1 MANHIPFISSISDSR
16 LVGKFYPDSAM
27 TRMDLS
33 HRMNN
38 EPPGIVRVW
47 LDPAID
53 GLHRLDDRKPSWINY
68 VSQFPHFNKIG
79 DPSFQAS
86 PKKEVVKVFVFAVLD
101 TCIKYNPDW
110 ITVPQLPPSKI
121 GAYRNSINRSLAD
134 ATGEWRSLRSFPG
147 NLILPLTFTNQKQ
160 LRFKAERTQR
170 IKAALSCFDRASA
183 NGIWAVDSSLNDG
196 TGSQTFQKRFPELIN
211 FHTELNAALP
221 SGATTIAGP
230 YWGLSLVL
238 WARGL
243 IDYPAI
249 GVGTGYQY
257 FLSGG
262 IMKPT
267 VSKVALSP
275 LRRRATVTPDLGEW
289 LSQSLKRLSPEDESQ
304 HEFQKLLRSL
314 PQLQDKN
321 TAKRQTAN
329 FYKHWFDR
337 IAAHPPPGRAL
348 ALYQDFSSAYV
359 LGRTLGELSKTEGT
373 ARHPERPA
381 EQFMLICL

>member
-1 MANHIPFISSISDSR
+1 MANHIPFVSSISDSR
-16 LVGKFYPDSAM
+16 LVGKIYPDSAM
-27 TRMDLS
+27 TRIDLS
-33 HRMNN
+33 YRIKN
-38 EPPGIVRVW
+38 EAPGIGRVW

-53 GLHRLDDRKPSWINY
+53 GLHRLDDRSSTWINY
-68 VSQFPHFNKIG
+68 VSQFSHFDKIG

-86 PKKEVVKVFVFAVLD
+86 PKKEIVKEFVFAVLD
-101 TCIKYNPDW
+101 ACMKFHPDW
-110 ITVPQLPPSKI
+110 ITVPQLPASKS
-121 GAYRNSINRSLAD
+121 GTSRNRINRSLAD
-134 ATGEWRSLRSFPG
+134 ATGEWRSMRSFPG
-147 NLILPLTFTNQKQ
+147 TLILPLTIINQKQ

-183 NGIWAVDSSLNDG
+183 NGIWAVDCSLNDG
-196 TGSQTFQKRFPELIN
+196 AGSQTFQKRFPELIS
-211 FHTELNAALP
+211 FHTELNAVLP
-221 SGATTIAGP
+221 NGAITIAGP

-257 FLSGG
+257 FLSGV
-262 IMKPT
+262 IMRPP
-267 VSKVALSP
+267 VSRVALPP
-275 LRRRATVTPDLGEW
+275 LRRRVIVTPDLGDW
-289 LSQSLKRLSPEDESQ
+289 LLQSLKRLSPEDDS
-304 HEFQKLLRSL
+304 HREFQKILGSL
-314 PQLQDKN
+314 PQLQDMN

-329 FYKHWFDR
+329 FYKHWFDQ
-337 IAAHPPPGRAL
+337 IAAHPTPGRAL

-381 EQFMLICL
+381 EHFMLVCL